1 MAKPEEKLKKLSGK
15 RILLVGIGQPL
26 RGDDG
31 AGVELARRLAAKG
44 KSRVIEA
51 GNSPENFLGPVAS
64 ARPEVILIA
73 DAARLDRPPGSWDL
87 LDRGEISGGTASTH
101 DSSLGLLME
110 FWEKETGAR
119 VLLLGIEGK
128 DTRWGGGLSPEVSS
142 SISRLEELLLKILK

>member
-1 MAKPEEKLKKLSGK
+1 MGSPEEKLKSLAGK
-15 RILLVGIGQPL
+15 RTLLVGIGQPL

-44 KSRVIEA
+44 KSLVIEA

-73 DAARLDRPPGSWDL
+73 DAARLGRPPGSWAL
-87 LDRGEISGGTASTH
+87 LGRGEISGGTASTH
-101 DSSLGLLME
+101 DSPLGLLME
-110 FWEKETGAR
+110 FWEKETGGR

-128 DTRWGGGLSPEVSS
+128 DTRWGRGLSPEVDSS
-142 SISRLEELLLKILK
+142 LSRLEELLFEILK